1 MDQGIEFQ
9 LNGERISYTGSAT
22 TRLLDVLRDNFALT
36 GVKCGCKEGECG
48 ACSVLLDGKLVNSC
62 MVAMGRVAGASIV
75 TIEGYSKTA
84 RFAALNAAY
93 AAVSAVQCGV
103 AHSRMILARRSHPRK
118 TPPHPTKE
126 EIRAGISG
134 NLCRCTGYNAIVTRD
149 SICRKGGQTDYGK
162 RIQPQFA
169 PAGTENPRG
178 KRRDPIRR
186 RHRI

>member
-9 LNGERISYTGSAT
+9 LNGERVSYTGSAT

-93 AAVSAVQCGV
+93 AAVSAVQCGFCTPG
-103 AHSRMILARRSHPRK
+103 MILASEAILAKH
-118 TPPHPTKE
+118 PHPTKE

-134 NLCRCTGYNAIVTRD
+134 NLCRCTGYNAIVTA
-149 SICRKGGQTDYGK
+149 
-162 RIQPQFA
+162 IQSA
-169 PAGTENPRG
+169 AKEGNG
-178 KRRDPIRR
+178 LW
-186 RHRI
+186 